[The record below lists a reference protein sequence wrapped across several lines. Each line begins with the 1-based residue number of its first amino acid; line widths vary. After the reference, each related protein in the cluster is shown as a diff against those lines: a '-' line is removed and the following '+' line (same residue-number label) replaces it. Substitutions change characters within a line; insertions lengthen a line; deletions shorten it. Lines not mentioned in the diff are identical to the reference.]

1 MAKRIERVLREASA
15 LSLQQLAV
23 DGDDV
28 MRTLGLPPGPEVG
41 GVLRALLDQVI
52 EQPGLNTREA
62 LLERLD
68 GMRAERG
75 SA

>member
-15 LSLQQLAV
+15 LTVHQLAV

-28 MRTLGLPPGPEVG
+28 MHALGLPPGPEVG
-41 GVLRALLDQVI
+41 RVLAALLDQVI
-52 EQPGLNTREA
+52 EQPALNARET
-62 LLERLD
+62 LLERLRA
-68 GMRAERG
+68 MRSEPG